1 MIIMPLMDSSSLG
14 LWARSKTRSV
24 VMMMTMVVAVV
35 DVVVMMMMMMMIIL
49 RDSSSVYKVFDKV
62 SGNDDNDGGQ

>member
-1 MIIMPLMDSSSLG
+1 MIIKTVMDSSFLG
-14 LWARSKTRSV
+14 IWARSMTRSV

-49 RDSSSVYKVFDKV
+49 RDSSSVCKIYDKV
-62 SGNDDNDGGQ
+62 TVNGDNDGGQ